1 MSNYLAQF
9 IKAYELSQGTV
20 DFENIKTSEYFEQC
34 WEERNSVQMQQ
45 EIIDYTQ
52 IAKSYFEEFKQR
64 KELSSLVNRCHEVS
78 QNFADV
84 ISELNKELGITRN
97 PLFIT
102 IGNVKFKD
110 EYLYKADFEAL
121 EKRFQDGIKSKV
133 PMDFHVWI
141 TLPDLSIIDM
151 TLHASMLNDEGNEDI
166 NVCQLIT
173 DVDGSHSLF
182 EYEPLFVHTDIM
194 SLID

>member
-1 MSNYLAQF
+1 M
-9 IKAYELSQGTV
+9 K
-20 DFENIKTSEYFEQC
+20 
-34 WEERNSVQMQQ
+34 Q
-45 EIIDYTQ
+45 EIKEYIQ
-52 IAKSYFEEFKQR
+52 IAKSYFEEFKQM

-84 ISELNKELGITRN
+84 ITELNKEPGIERK

-102 IGNVKFKD
+102 IGNVKFED
-110 EYLYKADFEAL
+110 EYLYKADFESL
-121 EKRFQDGIKSKV
+121 EKRFQDGLKSKV

-166 NVCQLIT
+166 NACQLIT
-173 DVDGSHSLF
+173 DIDGSSSPF